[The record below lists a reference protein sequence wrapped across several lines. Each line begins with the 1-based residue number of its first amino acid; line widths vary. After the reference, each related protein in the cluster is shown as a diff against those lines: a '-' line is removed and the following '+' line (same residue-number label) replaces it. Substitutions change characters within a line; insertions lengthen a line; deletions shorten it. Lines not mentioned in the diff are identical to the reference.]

1 MPNGFGDFLRS
12 RRLQLTPAAAGLPE
26 GRRRRTPGLR
36 REEVAE
42 LAGIG
47 VDWYVRLE
55 QGRAVSPSA
64 TTIDSL
70 AAALRLDDAEHAHLR
85 ALAGGDARPA
95 FTRETVPEVV
105 RRVVEGM
112 SQPAYV
118 TGRRWDLLAWN
129 AAAEELFGDFSPERN
144 ILVYLLLDPAARKLF
159 GDGWAAYAQHVVAQF
174 RVAHDLAPADP
185 AFAGMLARL
194 RRDCPEFETWWDR
207 HDIHTAATGRKIFH
221 HPVGGELPF
230 DYATFQANADPALK
244 LTVYQPVTA
253 QRSSPGP
260 ARAWSPGR

>member
-1 MPNGFGDFLRS
+1 MSRALGEFLRS
-12 RRLQLTPAAAGLPE
+12 RRLRLAPAVVGLPE

-64 TTIDSL
+64 ATVDSL
-70 AAALRLDDAEHAHLR
+70 AKALQLDDAEHAHLR
-85 ALAGGDARPA
+85 ALAGAGDRPD
-95 FTRETVPEVV
+95 FVPESVPAV
-105 RRVVEGM
+105 IRQVVEGM

-129 AAAEELFGDFSPERN
+129 TAAADLLGDLGPEPN
-144 ILVYLLLDPAARKLF
+144 ILIFLLVDPASRKLF
-159 GDGWAAYAQHVVAQF
+159 GTGWAEYARHVVAQF
-174 RVAHDLAPADP
+174 RIAHDLSPADP

-194 RRDCPEFETWWDR
+194 RRDCPEFEDWWGA
-207 HDIHTAATGRKIFH
+207 HDIHTAPTGRKVFE
-221 HPVGGELPF
+221 HPELGTVAYDF
-230 DYATFQANADPALK
+230 ATFQSNADPALK
-244 LTVYQPVTA
+244 LTVYQP
-253 QRSSPGP
+253 S
-260 ARAWSPGR
+260 